1 MKTLRFFYAAA
12 AVVAAVAAMTS
23 CQEDNPVTPGGGASG
38 DYPETPMTFTVDG
51 TESPVGKAFADTYE
65 DYVLFVASPDA
76 SIGTWTDAVWSDDIE
91 YVQVLVLPQNL
102 GRDIDLK
109 AEPQGIYC
117 RDNETGTSEISAES
131 LVSGK
136 MRLDYDEATGNC
148 TLLMSLEFTDGT
160 KVGVNASAV
169 LSAALP
175 GEGNTITCNG
185 EQNPL
190 RAAFY
195 LEAEGMTYLYFTR
208 SEVYTFDEL
217 TDMALD
223 YMCVILAD
231 EAMTGDD
238 IDITSTDMPFAAM
251 FVDNNTGEMLI
262 AGNMEGYS
270 LDGATGTINIQKTAE
285 EEYAASISVTFG
297 DGTAVSVDFEGKCV
311 SVDYVPEEPN
321 EFTCFGATEAIK
333 SIIVDKSDETLWHIY
348 LTATPDL
355 ATVQEFIED
364 WALHITAPAE
374 VFNTGNAGFS
384 NYKDGSLKFEYD
396 GETWKY
402 EEDGSS
408 VGSLE
413 VYLDGDQL
421 ELDFTTYGDLKGHY
435 SGTTIIAE

>member
-23 CQEDNPVTPGGGASG
+23 CQEDNPVTPDGGASG

-91 YVQVLVLPQNL
+91 YIQVLVLPQNL

-117 RDNETGTSEISAES
+117 WDNETETSEISAES

-169 LSAALP
+169 LSAELP

-185 EQNPL
+185 EQNPVQ
-190 RAAFY
+190 AAFY
-195 LEAEGMTYLYFTR
+195 LEEGGMTYLYFTR
-208 SEVYTFDEL
+208 SKVYTFDEL
-217 TDMALD
+217 TEIALD

-231 EAMTGDD
+231 DAMTGDD
-238 IDITSTDMPFAAM
+238 IDITSTDMPFTVM
-251 FVDNNTGEMLI
+251 FVDNYTGDVLT
-262 AGNMEGYS
+262 AGNME
-270 LDGATGTINIQKTAE
+270 
-285 EEYAASISVTFG
+285 
-297 DGTAVSVDFEGKCV
+297 
-311 SVDYVPEEPN
+311 DYP
-321 EFTCFGATEAIK
+321 
-333 SIIVDKSDETLWHIY
+333 
-348 LTATPDL
+348 L
-355 ATVQEFIED
+355 AY
-364 WALHITAPAE
+364 P
-374 VFNTGNAGFS
+374 
-384 NYKDGSLKFEYD
+384 
-396 GETWKY
+396 
-402 EEDGSS
+402 
-408 VGSLE
+408 
-413 VYLDGDQL
+413 
-421 ELDFTTYGDLKGHY
+421 
-435 SGTTIIAE
+435 